1 MNCLE
6 KITEF
11 DGIQIKM
18 HVYNIDLF
26 ADSYYSYENL
36 SYLKK
41 VDLTIFDLQLSPY
54 KTHEGKFNFEVKN
67 LSIIT
72 KKII

>member
-11 DGIQIKM
+11 DGIQIKI

-54 KTHEGKFNFEVKN
+54 KTHEG
-67 LSIIT
+67 
-72 KKII
+72 